1 MTDTPAQLFLGANA
15 ERAPQTLA
23 LSRANRHG
31 LVAGATG
38 TGKTVTLQILAEGFS
53 RAGVPVFMADVKGDL
68 SGISQAGEAKDF
80 LFKRAETIGLEGYAF
95 APLPTVFWDVFGQ
108 QGHPVRATI
117 SEMGPL
123 LLARLLEL
131 NETQEGVLAIA
142 FAVADDEGLAL
153 LDLDDLRAILVYVA
167 ENRAEIG
174 REYGNVSPAS
184 VGAIQRRLLTLRQQG
199 AEHFFGEPALKLADF
214 MRTTFDGRGFVN
226 VLAADKLMQAPKV
239 YATVLLWLLSELFE
253 DLPEVGDPEK
263 PRLVFFFDEAHLLFD
278 DAPDAL
284 LDRIA
289 QVVRLI
295 RSKGVGVYFV
305 TQNPLDVP
313 DEVLGQLGN
322 RVQHALRA
330 YTPRDAKAVRTAAA
344 TFRQNPDLDTET
356 VITELGVGEALV
368 STLDEKGV
376 PSIVERTLIRP
387 PASRLGPAT
396 AAERADVMARSP
408 VAGLYDQ
415 PVDRESA
422 HEILARKAEAL
433 AKAEEEAAAAEEAEE
448 RRYGHAR
455 RYGGPASRGGATW
468 GAAGDA
474 TGGGSRAKPRARRSN
489 RQSVGEAFAKSVARA
504 AGSQIGRRFVRGI
517 LGSLLR

>member
-1 MTDTPAQLFLGANA
+1 MAGQSNQLFLGADSEGTA
-15 ERAPQTLA
+15 QELELA
-23 LSRANRHG
+23 RANRHG
-31 LVAGATG
+31 LIAGATG

-53 RAGVPVFMADVKGDL
+53 KAGVPVFMADVKGDL
-68 SGISQAGEAKDF
+68 SGISQPGEAKDF
-80 LFKRAETIGLEGYAF
+80 LFKRAEKIGLADYAF
-95 APLPTVFWDVFGQ
+95 TPAPTVFWDVFGEK
-108 QGHPVRATI
+108 GHPIRATI

-123 LLARLLEL
+123 LLAQLLDL

-153 LDLDDLRAILVYVA
+153 LDLDDLRAMLSYLS

-184 VGAIQRRLLTLRQQG
+184 VGAIQRRLLALREEG
-199 AEHFFGEPALKLADF
+199 AEHFFGEPALKLSDF
-214 MRTTFDGRGFVN
+214 MRTTFDGQGFVN
-226 VLAADKLMQAPKV
+226 ILAADKLMQAPKV

-253 DLPEVGDPEK
+253 ELPEVGDPDK

-322 RVQHALRA
+322 RIQHALRA

-344 TFRQNPDLDTET
+344 TFRQNPALDTET
-356 VITELGVGEALV
+356 AITELGVGEALV
-368 STLDEKGV
+368 STLDLEGV
-376 PSIVERTLIRP
+376 PSIVARTLIRP
-387 PASRLGPAT
+387 PSSRLGPAGD
-396 AAERADVMARSP
+396 AERAEVMARSP
-408 VAGLYDQ
+408 VTGLYDTAI
-415 PVDRESA
+415 DRESA
-422 HEILARKAEAL
+422 HEILAKRAEAL
-433 AKAEEEAAAAEEAEE
+433 AREEAEAEAAEEEQE
-448 RRYGHAR
+448 RRYKNAT
-455 RYGGPASRGGATW
+455 RYGGPVR
-468 GAAGDA
+468 
-474 TGGGSRAKPRARRSN
+474 RQRKARRSN